1 MLAIIASICR
11 SLGFLTR
18 LPINKRWYDR
28 SYLPSDDA
36 ASFPIAGFL
45 IGLFG
50 AAFFLI
56 AIFLNLG
63 NLVAAII
70 SIIAIIFLTGALHE
84 DGLSDTFD
92 GFFAPKNRDQRLE
105 IMKDSRIGVFGALS
119 LILSILLK
127 IALLNNLSTQFSVSC
142 AIIAL
147 IGAETISRAAM
158 IWLWYHSP
166 FARSNGVAVA
176 AGAPTQIMIR
186 NGLLIS
192 AFLLFLLIVPFFGLI
207 HFIIAVLLTMFA
219 AFLFMRLC
227 QNKIDGITGDC
238 LGALQQISVL
248 AFLIGVSISYI

>member
-18 LPINKRWYDR
+18 LPINKRWFNGA
-28 SYLPSDDA
+28 YLPSDDA

-70 SIIAIIFLTGALHE
+70 STIAIIFLTGALHE

-92 GFFAPKNRDQRLE
+92 GFFAPKDRNQRLE

-119 LILSILLK
+119 LILSIVLK
-127 IALLNNLSTQFSVSC
+127 IALLNNLSTQFGVSC

-147 IGAETISRAAM
+147 IGAETISRTMM
-158 IWLWYHSP
+158 IWLWYSLP
-166 FARSNGVAVA
+166 FAKTNGVAVA
-176 AGAPTQIMIR
+176 SGAPNKSNMGR
-186 NGLLIS
+186 GLIIGILLLFVLIVPLFNLSHFVLSCLLTALS
-192 AFLLFLLIVPFFGLI
+192 AFLFR
-207 HFIIAVLLTMFA
+207 
-219 AFLFMRLC
+219 RLC
-227 QNKIDGITGDC
+227 QHKIGGITGDC
-238 LGALQQISVL
+238 LGALQQISAL
-248 AFLIGVSISYI
+248 AFLTGVSIF